1 MVARGRVRGPRAKS
15 CRFPPPARKLPIPAT
30 GRSFEIQINDVHI
43 YRIPVWRQMSQ
54 ISRASQSR
62 RLPMALQDRL
72 DALKADFESGRF
84 PLKPT
89 KEALDTMRRATE
101 ELIA

>member
-1 MVARGRVRGPRAKS
+1 
-15 CRFPPPARKLPIPAT
+15 
-30 GRSFEIQINDVHI
+30 
-43 YRIPVWRQMSQ
+43 
-54 ISRASQSR
+54 
-62 RLPMALQDRL
+62 MALQDRL

-101 ELIA
+101 ELIASAQAQRARKAGDRTMRDNRLRCECMISGPASSGAAAFVFPISIRSGS